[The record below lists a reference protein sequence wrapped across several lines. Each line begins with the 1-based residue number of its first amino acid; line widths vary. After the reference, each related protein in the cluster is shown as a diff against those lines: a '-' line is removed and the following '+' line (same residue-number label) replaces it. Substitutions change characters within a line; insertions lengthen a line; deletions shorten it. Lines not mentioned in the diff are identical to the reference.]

1 MFGTP
6 MVLLTIATLVLAAF
20 VWILFE
26 QNKEI
31 RSGLEAR
38 LKAIEGLEGPFARK
52 LANAGPAAPLSVL
65 SLDIR
70 WETQFW
76 TQTLQLTPAELDEI
90 KPQVSSLPWYE
101 DLSKRTNW
109 RCCVRMR

>member
-31 RSGLEAR
+31 RSGFNAR
-38 LKAIEGLEGPFARK
+38 LKVIEGLEGSFARK
-52 LANAGPAAPLSVL
+52 LADAGPTPLLCVL

-76 TQTLQLTPAELDEI
+76 TQTLQTYTRRA
-90 KPQVSSLPWYE
+90 
-101 DLSKRTNW
+101 
-109 RCCVRMR
+109 